1 MPTDRDQTARG
12 AHHHGHGDHG
22 HAHHG
27 HGHGDHAD
35 AGGHRTHRFSADHA
49 ERLLSEDRAQSFPPE
64 AALRN
69 AGVGPGMT
77 VVDLG
82 CGPGFF
88 TIPARHVV
96 GTAGHV
102 IAADVQPE
110 MLDHLRGRL
119 TQAGITDVHVVLT
132 NEGRVPVA
140 DAVADVVWAAFVLHE
155 ANDPGAFLAEC
166 ARLVK
171 PGGAV
176 AIVEWRHEVDL
187 EIRADHRIAI
197 PVVTAHATAAGL
209 ARHDVQVL
217 DDARVLVRVT
227 RANA

>member
-1 MPTDRDQTARG
+1 MQTDRDETGHG
-12 AHHHGHGDHG
+12 AHRHGHGDHG
-22 HAHHG
+22 HAHDG
-27 HGHGDHAD
+27 HGHGDHGGP
-35 AGGHRTHRFSADHA
+35 GGHRTHRFSADHA
-49 ERLLSEDRAQSFPPE
+49 ERLLSEERAQSFPPG

-77 VVDLG
+77 VIDLG

-96 GTAGHV
+96 GAAGHV

-119 TQAGITDVHVVLT
+119 SQAGIADVDVVLAT
-132 NEGRVPVA
+132 EGRVPVA
-140 DAVADVVWAAFVLHE
+140 GAVADVVFAAFVLHE

-176 AIVEWRHEVDL
+176 AIIEWRHDVDL
-187 EIRADHRIAI
+187 EIRADHRIAV
-197 PVVTAHATAAGL
+197 PVIAAHAAAAGL
-209 ARHDVQVL
+209 DRHEVQVL
-217 DDARVLVRVT
+217 DDARVLVRLT
-227 RANA
+227 RGIP